1 MPKFPVPTSRVL
13 RLLARN
19 RVSEAIAA
27 SELSLGMRPVPRW
40 KQLLEQGHVSES
52 IAATERELGM
62 RPSLRRT
69 R

>member
-1 MPKFPVPTSRVL
+1 MPKISDPKSQIRW
-13 RLLARN
+13 LLACN

-40 KQLLEQGHVSES
+40 KELLKQGHVDAS
-52 IAATERELGM
+52 IVAAERELGM
-62 RPSLRRT
+62 RPSLRRV